1 MIALARH
8 IESLLLKHDCV
19 IVPDFGGFVTQ
30 QVSARYVEDEGLF
43 LPPYRSVG
51 FNGCLKLNDGLL
63 AQSYR
68 NAAKKKK
75 VTTVSPVISHAINQA
90 SASADSLPD
99 KGH

>member
-30 QVSARYVEDEGLF
+30 QVAARYVEDEGLF

-51 FNGCLKLNDGLL
+51 FNG
-63 AQSYR
+63 
-68 NAAKKKK
+68 
-75 VTTVSPVISHAINQA
+75 
-90 SASADSLPD
+90 
-99 KGH
+99 